1 MLLSSSNLHPIDP
14 CGLFHIERDET
25 RSESIFCNIR
35 KKDQP
40 RDVYK
45 QNPR

>member
-1 MLLSSSNLHPIDP
+1 MLLSSSNHYPIDP
-14 CGLFHIERDET
+14 CGLFRIERYET
-25 RSESIFCNIR
+25 RSDSIFCNIR
-35 KKDQP
+35 KKGQP